1 MFVYNA
7 CVDLGE
13 DPSVRVII
21 ITGSGDS
28 FCSGT
33 DLKELD
39 NTSNADRDGNK
50 SRGDV
55 PRRELPPDTARELKM
70 WQGWWI
76 ATIPKPVICALN
88 GMAVGMVCSIIYSPK
103 RYIYSSL

>member
-1 MFVYNA
+1 MSKAKLAVVGQRNGYGEKVSVHVDSDGIAVIQFNRPEAKNAFTFSMQTGFYNA

-39 NTSNADRDGNK
+39 NTINK
-50 SRGDV
+50 MI
-55 PRRELPPDTARELKM
+55 K
-70 WQGWWI
+70 
-76 ATIPKPVICALN
+76 
-88 GMAVGMVCSIIYSPK
+88 
-103 RYIYSSL
+103 